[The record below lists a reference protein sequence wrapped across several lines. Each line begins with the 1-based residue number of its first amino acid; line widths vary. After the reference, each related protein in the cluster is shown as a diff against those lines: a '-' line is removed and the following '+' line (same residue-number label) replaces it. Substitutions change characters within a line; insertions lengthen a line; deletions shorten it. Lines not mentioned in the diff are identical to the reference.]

1 MSINCRSKN
10 QSSKQWL
17 DYHGLAAKKLT
28 ILDALSPTFI
38 PHKPKYIPILDK
50 HVLSKVFDDVSSRD
64 SNTLRSK
71 YALTTDQM
79 AGNFQDYG

>member
-1 MSINCRSKN
+1 MTFIDTHVCSIRYLLSSKN

-17 DYHGLAAKKLT
+17 DYHGLAAKRLT

-50 HVLSKVFDDVSSRD
+50 HVLSKVFDDVSLYQYVSFI
-64 SNTLRSK
+64 SVK
-71 YALTTDQM
+71 QP
-79 AGNFQDYG
+79 